1 MVKELKNLDGCE
13 VSLKNIFDVVMEIEK
28 VEREIELWRALGKDV
43 ESFEDYRAS
52 LYSLLES
59 EGVI

>member
-1 MVKELKNLDGCE
+1 MVKELKNLEECE
-13 VSLKNIFDVVMEIEK
+13 VSLTAIFDVVLEIEK
-28 VEREIELWRALGKDV
+28 VEREIELWRALGKDT
-43 ESFEDYRAS
+43 EKFQDYRAD